1 MESGELVVVEVEP
14 VEEVVLGA
22 ERVEL
27 LARELVALR
36 LQRNAE
42 RGQLGA
48 VGVEAA
54 RECLVRHL
62 AVPLDVRLHV
72 ASGQQSSFRHEER
85 DQRELADQL
94 VRVV

>member
-1 MESGELVVVEVEP
+1 M
-14 VEEVVLGA
+14 LGA

-27 LARELVALR
+27 LARELVALG
-36 LQRNAE
+36 LQRNPE
-42 RGQLGA
+42 RSQLGA

-72 ASGQQSSFRHEER
+72 ASGEQSSLRHEER